1 MARKSRKHADVQ
13 TEAAY
18 RAALY
23 VRTAFYIRLSVED
36 NKKHGY
42 SLETQRLILEDY
54 AARYPEMEM
63 CGTYVDNGATG
74 TNFDRPGFRQM
85 LADIEAG
92 KINCVIVKD
101 LSRLGRNVIDT
112 GYYIERYFPAHKV
125 RFISV
130 NDNFDTDNPDNL
142 FGGIVLPL
150 KNMINEAY
158 SIDIGKKIKAQAR
171 QSMRD
176 GEYIGGRAPYGYKK
190 DPANCHKLLVDEEAA
205 AVVRQIFEWAYHK
218 AGLNDIVRRL
228 NDAGILPPSNYKQA
242 QGLIS
247 HDNLIGSGR
256 WQTRT
261 VQKILDSE
269 IYTGDLVQGKTKI
282 IDHRQ
287 VKAGADNLVVVHG
300 THEAIISR
308 EMFEAVASY
317 RRQVAKDSKKSSQIP
332 YTPNIFK
339 GRIFCGQCG
348 ISLHRQRNRGIYHY
362 RCITRNRVRKDAC
375 VVVSIKERNLT
386 AAVLEILRGQIGT
399 LVDHYL
405 ELRKNGAFLKAR
417 NSRITAEI
425 LSLKQDLEKNRR
437 FLRGLYENL
446 VRGTLTNEEYFTLK
460 AGYEAKIST
469 DRERAAALEAGLSK
483 LDSELK
489 QYDDLARD
497 AQTLKAGCRLTVDLV
512 EKLVERIDVFPD
524 KQIRVKPRFQN
535 ELAGL
540 EEVLGECKSM

>member
-18 RAALY
+18 HASLY

-54 AARYPEMEM
+54 AARYPEMEI

-130 NDNFDTDNPDNL
+130 NDNFDTDNPDNM

-228 NDAGILPPSNYKQA
+228 NDAGILPPSNYKRA

-261 VQKILDSE
+261 VQKILNSE

-308 EMFEAVASY
+308 EMFETVAAY

-375 VVVSIKERNLT
+375 VVVSIKERDLT

-405 ELRKNGAFLKAR
+405 ELRKNGAFLKER

-425 LSLKQDLEKNRR
+425 LSLKQNLETNRR

-446 VRGTLTNEEYFTLK
+446 VQGTLTNEEYFTLK
-460 AGYEAKIST
+460 AGYEAKISA

-483 LDSELK
+483 LNSELK

-524 KQIRVKPRFQN
+524 KQVRVKPRFQN
-535 ELAGL
+535 EFAEL